1 MEFDINMMFLD
12 ILPSFFRCQWCEHRS
27 RTEDTFRVWNLF
39 TARRQE
45 RFFLFFYITDLYVWT
60 PRIFKITFCK
70 CCCDRGAEAS
80 CLRTETEPELRQLR
94 RGGRIH
100 CLSFSSPVDF
110 SFMILLRCR
119 ISADNVAAVGLRMCQ
134 MKWVW
139 SFQDVTFY
147 QSDVLAAECD
157 DQIILPTNI
166 HFLHFSDFLY
176 KDVKIIFL
184 FIFIFFSCIKSQ
196 QCWND
201 IRAVYNVT
209 VVSGICCR
217 FQTHSDKKETL

>member
-1 MEFDINMMFLD
+1 MVSVWTLTGTFRRRRRVLGVDACLMRFYDPAMQKKSICNLRHLFKNITEFGVWYKYDVFGHFAFVLQMSVM
-12 ILPSFFRCQWCEHRS
+12 WTHRS

-45 RFFLFFYITDLYVWT
+45 RFILFFYITDLYVWI

-166 HFLHFSDFLY
+166 HFLHFSDFL
-176 KDVKIIFL
+176 
-184 FIFIFFSCIKSQ
+184 
-196 QCWND
+196 
-201 IRAVYNVT
+201 
-209 VVSGICCR
+209 
-217 FQTHSDKKETL
+217 